1 MAGLEDGST
10 LRIPTAD
17 DYVTPVVS
25 SDSESEEPP
34 AISSPTKRVE
44 VALSKL
50 EKTLVRR
57 LIEVGLHRSGVN
69 NKHSYTLTDYLL

>member
-10 LRIPTAD
+10 LRIPPAD
-17 DYVTPVVS
+17 DYVTPAVS